1 MDNELC
7 KFKHINTLT
16 IEQFNKLL
24 NESFKSFFKDMK
36 SEIEANANQESNL
49 VNIKTVMEKLQVTKP
64 TIYNW
69 IKKGY
74 IKPQK
79 MGGKV
84 LFDLP
89 VILKSLKM
97 YDHMRRR
104 SPAFN
109 QFKISE

>member
-1 MDNELC
+1 MDYDP
-7 KFKHINTLT
+7 FFTYVQTLT
-16 IEQFNKLL
+16 VKQFKDLL
-24 NESFKSFFKDMK
+24 DESFKSFFKDMK
-36 SEIEANANQESNL
+36 SEIETNAKEESNL

-104 SPAFN
+104 SSAFN